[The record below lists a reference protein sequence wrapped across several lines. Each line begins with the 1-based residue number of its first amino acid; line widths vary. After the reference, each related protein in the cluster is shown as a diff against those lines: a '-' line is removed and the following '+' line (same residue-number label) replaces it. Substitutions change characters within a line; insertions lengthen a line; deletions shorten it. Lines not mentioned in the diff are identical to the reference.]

1 MRYFLRSSFLLIL
14 LLLPTFAD
22 NWLSGFTEPIAV
34 AIGNTFEPLT
44 TATSTVFNNIANA
57 WNWTITIIRLLFT
70 LGLIIGLQFLIIKLW
85 IIIIKS
91 LIKIYVIY
99 QILTAKKSELPDLL
113 ELVSQGKKEISD
125 KVRNS
130 IQTGKG
136 RIGSIAKIFTLL
148 S

>member
-22 NWLSGFTEPIAV
+22 NWLSGVTEPIAV

-57 WNWTITIIRLLFT
+57 WDWTVTILRLDFIL
-70 LGLIIGLQFLIIKLW
+70 LLIIGLQFLMIKLW
-85 IIIIKS
+85 ILVIKS
-91 LIKIYVIY
+91 LIRIYIVY

-113 ELVSQGKKEISD
+113 EVISQGTKEISD
-125 KVRNS
+125 AVRKN
-130 IQTGKG
+130 IEKGKG
-136 RIGSIAKIFTLL
+136 SIGLVIKLVSLL